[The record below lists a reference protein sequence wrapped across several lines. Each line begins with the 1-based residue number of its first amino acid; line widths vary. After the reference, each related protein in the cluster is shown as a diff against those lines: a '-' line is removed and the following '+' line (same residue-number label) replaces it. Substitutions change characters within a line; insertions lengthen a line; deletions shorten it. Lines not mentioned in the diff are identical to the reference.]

1 MARIFGRRQLSAGHG
16 KASGTKPAGGAP
28 RGLVLPILGLYFTTE
43 NSVAPQ
49 RFGPLAQQREVSV
62 IDKSTASL
70 PSGRLSDNSEL
81 PKMAQ

>member
-1 MARIFGRRQLSAGHG
+1 M
-16 KASGTKPAGGAP
+16 
-28 RGLVLPILGLYFTTE
+28 LPILGLYFPTE

-70 PSGRLSDNSEL
+70 PSGRLSDNSQL